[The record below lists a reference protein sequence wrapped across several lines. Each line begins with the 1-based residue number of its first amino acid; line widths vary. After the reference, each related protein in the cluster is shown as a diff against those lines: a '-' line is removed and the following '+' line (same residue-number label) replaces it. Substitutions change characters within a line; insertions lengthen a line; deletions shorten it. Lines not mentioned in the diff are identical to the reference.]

1 MTNLFIRTNPVT
13 PFNIEIFEDDTL
25 LHQEICFLSDMADRI
40 LILDEEYR
48 VDNNYIQGLQ
58 NYIEQI
64 IELFPDLNLQ
74 VFETN

>member
-40 LILDEEYR
+40 LILD
-48 VDNNYIQGLQ
+48 
-58 NYIEQI
+58 
-64 IELFPDLNLQ
+64 
-74 VFETN
+74 